1 MERPPPR
8 NPLRPG
14 LRARQRGAARAHA
27 APRLSP
33 AIDWQ
38 TIVESVSDAVIV
50 IDAEQRIVHW
60 NRAAGAIYGWE
71 AEEVAGHRLPELI
84 PVLRYIDGSTPE
96 QVLAAALSSDFW
108 RGEVIHPHRD
118 GRELWI
124 EASVRILRDDRGGLV
139 GMVGINRDI
148 TERVRREQAQREA
161 EARSAEMLHRQLGR
175 LQVLADTSRAFAT
188 AYRNADEVLEVIVE
202 RVAAVIGDSCSV
214 HLLSADGEQ
223 LIPTRCHHFDPAARA
238 LMQSVFDT
246 SPTRLGEGLG
256 GLVVRTG
263 QPRLINNVT
272 RELFKLALRDEY
284 LEYYDRYPVHSMLV
298 VPLRIQQKV
307 FGMLAVARDLSPEPY
322 TEDDLTL
329 LQDLAD
335 RTTLALDNGRL
346 HAAEA
351 AAAERLSQALALL
364 DTLFETA
371 PIGLGFV
378 DLQLRFVR
386 VNAKLAEINGPS
398 PEAHAG
404 RHVREILYGLA
415 DELEPLYRRVL
426 DTGEAVIDTEV
437 RQTPGDPS
445 TARTWLVSYYPVRIG
460 GGQPIGVGVVVVE
473 ITALKRSAE
482 ELRSL
487 SRRLVEVQEAER
499 RHLARELHDEVGQT
513 LTGLDIMLEMLARS
527 LPDQNLESLE
537 TARRYVRDM
546 SQLVRRLSLDL
557 RPSMLDDLG
566 LIPSLLWLYARFSE
580 QTGVEVRF
588 HHHGAERRFAP
599 VAETAAYRIIQ
610 EALTNVARYARV
622 KVVDVQLFGDEQSLQ
637 IQIEDAGA
645 GFDPAE
651 VASRPASSGL
661 AGMRERATLLGGQ
674 ITVESA
680 PGRGTLILVELPL
693 GAGDQ
698 PGGPSDGGRL

>member
-1 MERPPPR
+1 MERRPTNNSPRPGIIRPPR
-8 NPLRPG
+8 R
-14 LRARQRGAARAHA
+14 RGAARAHLA
-27 APRLSP
+27 AERR
-33 AIDWQ
+33 AVDWQ
-38 TIVESVSDAVIV
+38 TVVESVSDAVIV
-50 IDAEQRIVHW
+50 IDREQRIIHW
-60 NRAAGAIYGWE
+60 NAAALAIYGWSAAE
-71 AEEVAGHRLPELI
+71 ALGQPLHEL
-84 PVLRYIDGSTPE
+84 LRVRRYVDGSTHA
-96 QVLAAALSSDFW
+96 QVHAAAMASDFW
-108 RGEVIHPHRD
+108 RGEVIHPHRQ
-118 GRELWI
+118 GHELWI
-124 EASVRILRDDRGGLV
+124 EASVRVLRDAEGAVL

-161 EARSAEMLHRQLGR
+161 ESRSAEMLHRQLGR

-188 AYRNADEVLEVIVE
+188 AYRDSDEVLEVIVE

-256 GLVVRTG
+256 GIVVRTG
-263 QPRLINNVT
+263 QARLLNNVT
-272 RELFKLALRDEY
+272 RELFQLALRDEY

-307 FGMLAVARDLSPEPY
+307 FGMLAVARDLSPEPF

-351 AAAERLSQALALL
+351 AATGRLSQALALL
-364 DTLFETA
+364 DTLFDTA

-398 PEAHAG
+398 VEEHIG
-404 RHVREILYGLA
+404 RHVREILHGLA
-415 DELEPLYRRVL
+415 DKLVPAYQRVL
-426 DTGEAVIDTEV
+426 DTGEAVIDVEV
-437 RQTPGDPS
+437 RAAIGDSAAP
-445 TARTWLVSYYPVRIG
+445 RTWLVSYYPVRLG
-460 GGQPIGVGVVVVE
+460 GGQPIGVGVVVAE
-473 ITALKRSAE
+473 ITALKRSAD

-527 LPDQNLESLE
+527 LPGPSLDALE

-566 LIPSLLWLYARFSE
+566 LLPSLLWLYARFSE

-588 HHHGAERRFAP
+588 HHHGADRRFAP
-599 VAETAAYRIIQ
+599 VVETAAYRIIQ

-622 KVVDVQLFGDEQSLQ
+622 GVVDVQLFGDDQSLQ
-637 IQIEDAGA
+637 LQIEDAGA

-651 VASRPASSGL
+651 VASRQASSGL

-693 GAGDQ
+693 GAGQ
-698 PGGPSDGGRL
+698 GPAAPSDER

>member
-1 MERPPPR
+1 V
-8 NPLRPG
+8 
-14 LRARQRGAARAHA
+14 Q
-27 APRLSP
+27 
-33 AIDWQ
+33 
-38 TIVESVSDAVIV
+38 
-50 IDAEQRIVHW
+50 
-60 NRAAGAIYGWE
+60 
-71 AEEVAGHRLPELI
+71 
-84 PVLRYIDGSTPE
+84 RYIDGSSRE
-96 QVLAAALSSDFW
+96 QVLAAALKNDIW
-108 RGEVIHPHRD
+108 RGEVIHPHRE
-118 GRELWI
+118 GHELWI
-124 EASVRILRDDRGGLV
+124 DASVRVLRDAEGAIL

-148 TERVRREQAQREA
+148 TERVRRDQNQREA
-161 EARSAEMLHRQLGR
+161 EARAAELLHRQLGR

-188 AYRNADEVLEVIVE
+188 AYRNSDEVLEVIVE

-246 SPTRLGEGLG
+246 APTRLGEGLG

-272 RELFKLALRDEY
+272 RELFLLALRDEY
-284 LEYYDRYPVHSMLV
+284 LDYYDRYPVHSMLV

-322 TEDDLTL
+322 TEEDLTL

-335 RTTLALDNGRL
+335 RTTLALDNNRL

-351 AAAERLSQALALL
+351 AATERLSQALALL

-398 PEAHAG
+398 AEEHVG
-404 RHVREILYGLA
+404 RHVREILHDLT
-415 DELEPLYRRVL
+415 DELTPIYRQVL
-426 DTGEAVIDTEV
+426 DTGEAVTDVEV
-437 RQTPGDPS
+437 RGAVGDP
-445 TARTWLVSYYPVRIG
+445 AVPRTWLLSYYPVRIG

-473 ITALKRSAE
+473 ITALKRSAD

-527 LPDQNLESLE
+527 LPDQTIDTLE

-566 LIPSLLWLYARFSE
+566 LLPSLRWLYARFSG

-599 VAETAAYRIIQ
+599 VVETAAYRIIQ

-622 KVVDVQLFGDEQSLQ
+622 KVVDVQLIGDEQSLQ
-637 IQIEDAGA
+637 LQIEDGGA

-651 VASRPASSGL
+651 VASRQASSGL
-661 AGMRERATLLGGQ
+661 AGMRERATLIGGQ

-693 GAGDQ
+693 E
-698 PGGPSDGGRL
+698 PGPDTPSDREPQ